1 MLFHYSQNQKHMTKH
16 CMIFSLLKKIKQAF
30 SVFPFSVE
38 DFFMQSWDNVT
49 VTQHRATLQ
58 NLLQF
63 VLVICKELFLVITV
77 SIRLVHYSQQLQGLL
92 QPQILTHPSE
102 TSVIIL
108 LYRRRE
114 WAIEMFSDMGGVG
127 QFSDH
132 QACSVASAQFLP
144 KAGETCLSPWLER
157 YGCNSFP

>member
-1 MLFHYSQNQKHMTKH
+1 
-16 CMIFSLLKKIKQAF
+16 
-30 SVFPFSVE
+30 
-38 DFFMQSWDNVT
+38 MQSLDNAT

-114 WAIEMFSDMGGVG
+114 
-127 QFSDH
+127 
-132 QACSVASAQFLP
+132 
-144 KAGETCLSPWLER
+144 
-157 YGCNSFP
+157 